1 MLLSTRG
8 KPQVYK
14 IYRRPLPL
22 EQGSPSHLLRAQKG
36 KRLWHGDE
44 EARKKGEEM
53 LNRIGPKYG
62 IQFSWNGT
70 SSSAM
75 DSLRLLLWAQSQG
88 KNEELMAALGW
99 RHHSEDQQL
108 ANHKV
113 LLDSVAEAGL
123 DKAEAKKVLESTRFQ
138 RELQECS
145 SLWLRKTLAPAGYG
159 VMVSGIPVKKAQRTL
174 DQGSSFALRSNMV
187 STDSRRRFCVA
198 PFHKA
203 TSTESFSGSRPQSDK
218 APQRSGR
225 QASSQSFRDDFALAI
240 GEMAARSR
248 RRSLTE
254 AKSETPSSDLKE
266 SLRNPERLRSCLEH
280 GCLVTQ
286 AQAEHMM
293 KRG

>member
-1 MLLSTRG
+1 
-8 KPQVYK
+8 
-14 IYRRPLPL
+14 
-22 EQGSPSHLLRAQKG
+22 
-36 KRLWHGDE
+36 
-44 EARKKGEEM
+44 M

-113 LLDSVAEAGL
+113 LLDSVEEAGL

-159 VMVSGIPVKKAQRTL
+159 VMVSGIPVLVFRPAQQDGRQRL
-174 DQGSSFALRSNMV
+174 QEEILRGSI
-187 STDSRRRFCVA
+187 
-198 PFHKA
+198 
-203 TSTESFSGSRPQSDK
+203 PQSDVDRVL
-218 APQRSGR
+218 QRLE
-225 QASSQSFRDDFALAI
+225 ASIR
-240 GEMAARSR
+240 
-248 RRSLTE
+248 
-254 AKSETPSSDLKE
+254 
-266 SLRNPERLRSCLEH
+266 
-280 GCLVTQ
+280 
-286 AQAEHMM
+286 
-293 KRG
+293 